1 MAQEIFSNATENK
14 KSKKK
19 VWLAIFIPLLILILA
34 GGAVAAVF
42 LMKKQQPVV
51 TDIVLTT
58 SVSNITYNETFNKN
72 AVTFRV
78 VYDDNSVKNI
88 TMNEVTISAEDEAKL
103 VLVGTHEIKVTYET
117 VSKVFTFVI
126 VPADMQ
132 GVTFTGKTVPFND
145 NYYVFAVSGITD
157 AYTVKYYVNDSQAPV
172 SEVRVKNAGVYEIRA
187 VVSRPNYNDLELQA
201 TFEIVSYNIDGI
213 TGFTYNSETLT
224 FSKTD
229 IRNDVASLDFDTLI
243 EVQGNVQWELYAD
256 ADLSQKLG
264 HTYTFDREG
273 LHEIYLKVFST
284 DASTSIVYKISM
296 YKYHMFTYEFLFKG
310 ERIASGVVEET
321 FTVDAPDFSREGYI
335 VHSWLVNGS
344 PAEFPYTVL
353 SNVTFIANYS
363 MQEYAIAYEGLEGV
377 DQQLDNPTNYTIETE
392 NFVLKNP
399 TKKGYT
405 FLGWKE
411 IGVDD
416 EPVLQKTIS
425 KGSIGNKTI
434 QAVWEKDIYTIA
446 YLHSPEA
453 GEGEMINNENVVTYD
468 VETDSFVLKAP
479 TREGYTFVGW
489 SGTGIVGMQQEV
501 TIQKGTTGNLQ
512 FTANWELTEYT
523 ITYEYD
529 PIEQT
534 YDHVTNTNPTTYTIV
549 TDTITLI
556 DPERTGYIFL
566 GWVDKETQAEPQKN
580 ITIEKGS
587 TGNKTFI
594 AKWEVVT
601 YNITYKHDPVEEVG
615 FDEIVNNNASQY
627 VSYNI
632 NTETFSLSQPTRKGY
647 TFVGWSGTGIS
658 GVQKDVTVEQGSY
671 GNKTFNAHWQ
681 LTTYAIIFENNPESS
696 GDVVNNNA
704 TNYTFTTETFTLQA
718 PTRKGYIFKGWTYS
732 GVDVPTKEVTIE
744 RGSTGEKTF
753 TAVWEIEEY
762 TIRYEH
768 TPSISDSEEVTNAN
782 PTSYNVATETF
793 TLSALERNGYT
804 FVGWLYDEVEE
815 PQMVVQIEKGSTGD
829 VTLTAVWEPI
839 TYHIYYTSTPDST
852 GDDDIIDYGS
862 TKDTY
867 TMLTET
873 FVLPTPTRTGY
884 TFIGWSG
891 TGIEGI
897 TDTVTI
903 EKGSYGD
910 KYFTANWE
918 IQMFTYTFKD
928 ANGGVFKQDT
938 IPYKTAI
945 VAPESNPI
953 KNSTTSTSY
962 MFSGWD
968 KEIPEYIVENIEFIP
983 QYTEEQFSEGLLFEL
998 VDDAYVVSIG
1008 SAQESDILIPTH
1020 YNGLEVTKV
1029 KQQAFMSSNITSVT
1043 LPDTVVEI
1051 GSQAFKDC
1059 TNLTTVRGMENVAT
1073 LSQEAFA
1080 NCVQL
1085 NEIVLGDALIVIGN
1099 YALAGCTGLTA
1110 LHIPAQVVAIELHAL
1125 DGLTS
1130 MTSYTVDSA
1139 NKNYTAYEGNLYSK
1153 DMSVLIKYAMGKDQA
1168 TFVLPSLTIAIAEN
1182 AFDADNGGVQSF
1194 AVIALQNIIL
1204 HENVMYMYDTSLPVS
1219 CHIFSYATQKP
1230 ETWSANSVLD
1240 GKVSWLGEWSMSG
1253 GEPVITA
1260 SAFKTGVYTNW
1271 MSYISDETNILSTV
1285 MPGAHDAGTVGMGD
1299 WYRTQNSGFYDML
1312 CAGTRY
1318 FDMRVKDDNGL
1329 KFIHGNTNSTGQT
1342 GMLFEDGLNDIKKFI
1357 EENPSEVLI
1366 LDFQHTWDGSED
1378 AVIAMLTEILG
1389 TEHMLKKSQA
1399 ASLENLTMGQLRDW
1413 GINYIVTYRTESKC
1427 TNNDFLYFR
1436 EANLYSPYEGGQH
1449 QNGNDALLSQMDV
1462 YIRDYTGTDKIFVL
1476 QSQRTGS
1483 VSNLNIQELEQ
1494 EFRAAGNAYNRS
1506 LALPENVKK
1515 LNKINVIMR
1524 DFVADDVGAETA
1536 QQTIQSI
1543 LFLNIAK
1550 GNIHQNLLNEF
1561 KTLLG
1566 YDSIIALM

>member
-58 SVSNITYNETFNKN
+58 NVSNITYNETFNKN
-72 AVTFRV
+72 AITFRV
-78 VYDDNSVKNI
+78 IYDDNSVKNI
-88 TMNEVTISAEDEAKL
+88 TMNEVTISAEDETKL
-103 VLVGTHEIKVTYET
+103 VSVGTHEIKVTYET
-117 VSKVFTFVI
+117 ISKIFTFVI
-126 VPADMQ
+126 VPADIQ

-145 NYYVFAVSGITD
+145 EYYVFAVSGMTD
-157 AYTVKYYVNDSQAPV
+157 AYTVKYYVNDAQQPV

-201 TFEIVSYNIDGI
+201 TFEIVGYNIDGI
-213 TGFTYNSETLT
+213 TGFTYDSETLT

-229 IRNDVASLDFDTLI
+229 IRNDVAFLDFDALI

-264 HTYTFDREG
+264 HTYAFDRAG

-284 DASTSIVYKISM
+284 DASTSIVYTISM
-296 YKYHMFTYEFLFKG
+296 YKYHMFTYEFLFKS

-321 FTVDAPDFSREGYI
+321 FTVDAPDFAREGYI
-335 VHSWLVNGS
+335 VHSWLVSGS
-344 PAEFPYTVL
+344 PVQFPYTVL

-434 QAVWEKDIYTIA
+434 QAVWGKDTYTIT

-453 GEGEMINNENVVTYD
+453 GEGEMINNENVLTYD
-468 VETDSFVLKAP
+468 VETESFVLKAP

-489 SGTGIVGMQQEV
+489 SGTGIVGTQQEV

-523 ITYEYD
+523 LTYEND

-658 GVQKDVTVEQGSY
+658 GVQKDVTIEQGSY
-671 GNKTFNAHWQ
+671 GNKTFTAHWE
-681 LTTYAIIFENNPESS
+681 LTTYAIIFENSPESS

-704 TNYTFTTETFTLQA
+704 TNYTFTTETFALQE
-718 PTRKGYIFKGWTYS
+718 PTRNGYIFIGWTYS
-732 GVDVPTKEVTIE
+732 GVDVPTKEVQIE

-768 TPSISDSEEVTNAN
+768 TPSISDAEEITNSN

-793 TLSALERNGYT
+793 TLHAPVRKGYTFLGWLYDDVEEPAMVVEIEKGNTGEKVFTAVWQEITYTITYKHNPEVTESESITNTNPQSYTITSNDITLSNLTRKGYTFLGWVKEGDASSEPQKNVVIPKGSVGNVTFVAHWEVITYHIIFENNYEVTEKETSEGTYINNNQTTFTVREEIVIVAPTREGYT
-804 FVGWLYDEVEE
+804 FVGWTGDGVDGTQTEVT
-815 PQMVVQIEKGSTGD
+815 IAKGTTGD

-839 TYHIYYTSTPDST
+839 TYNIYYTSTPDST
-852 GDDDIIDYGS
+852 GDDDVIDYGS
-862 TKDTY
+862 TRDTY

-891 TGIEGI
+891 TGIEG
-897 TDTVTI
+897 TTNTVTI
-903 EKGSYGD
+903 EKGSYGE
-910 KYFTANWE
+910 KHFTANWG

-928 ANGGVFKQDT
+928 ASGGVFKQDT

-962 MFSGWD
+962 VFSGWD
-968 KEIPEYIVENIEFIP
+968 KEIPEYIVENIEFTP
-983 QYTEEQFSEGLLFEL
+983 QYTEEQFSEGLLFER

-1008 SAQESDILIPTH
+1008 SAQETDILIPTH

-1029 KQQAFMSSNITSVT
+1029 KPQAFTASNITSVT
-1043 LPDTVVEI
+1043 LPNTVVEI
-1051 GSQAFKDC
+1051 GSQAFKNC
-1059 TNLTTVRGMENVAT
+1059 VNLTTVTGMEKVAT
-1073 LSQEAFA
+1073 LSHEAFA

-1085 NEIVLGDALIVIGN
+1085 NEIVLGDALLVIGN
-1099 YALAGCTGLTA
+1099 YAFAGCTGLTA

-1125 DGLTS
+1125 DGLTG
-1130 MTSYTVDSA
+1130 MHTFTVATD
-1139 NKNYTAYEGNLYSK
+1139 NTNYTAYEGNLYSK

-1182 AFDADNGGVQSF
+1182 AFDADNGGVQSL

-1230 ETWSANSVLD
+1230 ETWSENSVTNVTVYWAD
-1240 GKVSWLGEWSMSG
+1240 QWNGEIDN
-1253 GEPVITA
+1253 PVPL
-1260 SAFKTGVYTNW
+1260 V
-1271 MSYISDETNILSTV
+1271 
-1285 MPGAHDAGTVGMGD
+1285 
-1299 WYRTQNSGFYDML
+1299 
-1312 CAGTRY
+1312 
-1318 FDMRVKDDNGL
+1318 
-1329 KFIHGNTNSTGQT
+1329 
-1342 GMLFEDGLNDIKKFI
+1342 
-1357 EENPSEVLI
+1357 
-1366 LDFQHTWDGSED
+1366 
-1378 AVIAMLTEILG
+1378 
-1389 TEHMLKKSQA
+1389 
-1399 ASLENLTMGQLRDW
+1399 
-1413 GINYIVTYRTESKC
+1413 
-1427 TNNDFLYFR
+1427 
-1436 EANLYSPYEGGQH
+1436 
-1449 QNGNDALLSQMDV
+1449 
-1462 YIRDYTGTDKIFVL
+1462 
-1476 QSQRTGS
+1476 
-1483 VSNLNIQELEQ
+1483 
-1494 EFRAAGNAYNRS
+1494 
-1506 LALPENVKK
+1506 
-1515 LNKINVIMR
+1515 
-1524 DFVADDVGAETA
+1524 
-1536 QQTIQSI
+1536 
-1543 LFLNIAK
+1543 
-1550 GNIHQNLLNEF
+1550 
-1561 KTLLG
+1561 
-1566 YDSIIALM
+1566 